1 MRSLFGLV
9 DILERDGLWSD
20 RWLAPVLVSLD
31 CHLARFRGR
40 QEIPG
45 EKNSLWLSGMGFH
58 SGGHHGLPFRLFG
71 FQVEED
77 NPAQY
82 RKYPYFR
89 SDIGN
94 RESDRIANNTCNNAH
109 HGNYP
114 FSQNG
119 PLFAASQEVRNFFHS

>member
-1 MRSLFGLV
+1 LV

-31 CHLARFRGR
+31 YHLARFRGR
-40 QEIPG
+40 QEILG
-45 EKNSLWLSGMGFH
+45 EENSLWLSGMGFH

-71 FQVEED
+71 FQVEEN

-82 RKYPYFR
+82 RKYPYFY

-94 RESDRIANNTCNNAH
+94 GKSDRIANNSCDYAH
-109 HGNYP
+109 RGRCP
-114 FSQNG
+114 FAPNRT
-119 PLFAASQEVRNFFHS
+119 LFATSQELK